1 MKSLKLVAT
10 TIFATTLAFSV
21 NVPSLSAQVVSLTEE
36 NSVRLSGNDRYQTSL
51 AISKEGWLD
60 GEAPVVVIATG
71 ADFPDALAA
80 TPLASSYSAP
90 ILLSRK
96 NSLPAGFAD
105 ELMRLGTEHVILVG
119 GTLALS
125 DALKNQIEDLNITIE
140 RISGETREET
150 AVKIA
155 REIAKEKG
163 VEETLYVTTSSNF
176 ADSLS
181 ISSIA
186 GYHEHPIL
194 LVPTTGVPK
203 VVADFI
209 SEFPVENAL
218 IIGGEKVVSPSIEKL
233 FENPIRIAGAGRYET
248 NKAFN
253 DFALDAGLTLTP
265 EYLFIATG
273 ENYPDALSG
282 SALASLFASPIVL
295 TAINP
300 LASSKA
306 QIQDYS
312 YENSYFAILG
322 GELPL
327 PTDTLE
333 KLFHQ

>member
-1 MKSLKLVAT
+1 MKSFKLVAT
-10 TIFATTLAFSV
+10 TLFMTTLAFSSFA
-21 NVPSLSAQVVSLTEE
+21 PTFTAQAASLDGD

-60 GEAPVVVIATG
+60 GEAPTVVIATG
-71 ADFPDALAA
+71 VNFPDALAA
-80 TPLASSYSAP
+80 TPLASTYSAP

-96 NSLPAGFAD
+96 DSLPAGFAD
-105 ELMRLGTEHVILVG
+105 ELKRLRTEHVILVG
-119 GTLALS
+119 GTVALS
-125 DALKNQIEDLNITIE
+125 DTLKKQIEGLKITTE
-140 RISGETREET
+140 RISGGTREET

-155 REIAKEKG
+155 REIAKETG
-163 VEETLYVTTSSNF
+163 VEETLYVATSANF

-194 LVPTTGVPK
+194 LVPPTGVPK
-203 VVADFI
+203 VVADFF

-218 IIGGEKVVSPSIEKL
+218 IIGGEKVVSPKVDKL
-233 FENPIRIAGAGRYET
+233 FKNPIRIAGAGRYET

-253 DFALDAGLTLTP
+253 DFALEVGLTLTP
-265 EYLFIATG
+265 EHLFIATG

-300 LASSKA
+300 LAASKA

-312 YENSYFAILG
+312 YENSYYTILG
-322 GELPL
+322 GESALSNN
-327 PTDTLE
+327 TLE
-333 KLFHQ
+333 KLFAK